1 MSVDKCDHCGE
12 NIVVRYNET
21 IEGVDKNFCCL
32 GCKSVYK
39 ILQKNQLQDYY
50 QLRQDETHSISL
62 KNKKE
67 AKFKYLDDPEFNQSF
82 VAENNGQ
89 KEISFYVEGVHCAAC
104 LWILEKLPEIESSI
118 LSANL
123 NMSTSTLTI
132 KFALNGKLSEIANLI
147 SDLGYYPHPILE
159 NQDVRNL
166 KSKENRK
173 DITRIA
179 VSFFCTGNIMLFA
192 FSNYLGAD
200 QSMRVFFDLLSGVL
214 FLPILFYGAI
224 PFYKNSFGA
233 LKSRQLSIDLPIV
246 LAIFLGA
253 ALSYLSLITSLDHI
267 YFDTLTTLV
276 FLILL
281 SRFLLKVSQQKSLNQ
296 ENIYSF
302 FSNIPTKKIV
312 DGEEIDVFTRFLKV
326 DDEIVVYP
334 GETIP
339 LDGVVLA
346 GSSSTNNSLITGE
359 IKAVK
364 VSPESEVF
372 SGCINNEEKL
382 KIKVTKSISD
392 SQLGLI
398 LKEVEEGWQ
407 QKTNLMKLT
416 DKVTKYFVFSQLIIS
431 VLVFVF
437 FLFTNNFE
445 VAYLRALTLIIIT
458 CPCAL
463 GLTPPLTITLG
474 LSKLAKNG
482 ILVKDEKV
490 LENIQLAKN
499 IFFDKTGT
507 LTEGNFQIVKWDS
520 YFNQEKEEELIFNLE
535 SYSSH
540 PIAHSIR
547 EYIAQKWSE
556 KRSELPKLE
565 FKEAKELPGIG
576 LEGSLNNELFTI
588 KPIDNETEQ
597 TSFELRQN
605 NELLAR
611 IYLEDHPQKEAKEV
625 LERLR
630 ANYKLHM
637 ISGDNPGVVNRVGDL
652 LGFSKEQVYSQVKP
666 KQKQEIIAAHPDSIM
681 VGDGAN
687 DAIAIN
693 SALVGVAV
701 ANSMDLSLRASH
713 VFFNNPN
720 SLVSLEKL
728 IIVAG
733 ETVRI
738 IKRNVSFSLIYNMI
752 GIILAVMGLITPL
765 LAAILMPISSFTVLA
780 SSLIST
786 KKMRN
791 NV

>member
-12 NIVVRYNET
+12 NIVVRYNEA
-21 IEGVDKNFCCL
+21 IEGVEKNFCCL

-50 QLRQDETHSISL
+50 QLRQDETQSISL

-82 VAENNGQ
+82 VVETKGLQ
-89 KEISFYVEGVHCAAC
+89 EISFYVEGVHCAAC
-104 LWILEKLPEIESSI
+104 LWILEKLPEINSSI
-118 LSANL
+118 RSANL
-123 NMSTSTLTI
+123 NMSTSTLTV
-132 KFALNGKLSEIANLI
+132 KYSLDGKLSDIAYLI

-179 VSFFCTGNIMLFA
+179 ISFFCTGNIMLFA

-214 FLPILFYGAI
+214 FLPILFYGAV
-224 PFYKNSFGA
+224 PFYKNSYGA
-233 LKSRQLSIDLPIV
+233 LKSKQLSIDLPIV

-253 ALSYLSLITSLDHI
+253 ALSYLSLMTSLDHI

-312 DGEEIDVFTRFLKV
+312 DGEEVDVFTRFLKV

-339 LDGVVLA
+339 LDGVVLE

-359 IKAVK
+359 IKAIK
-364 VSPESEVF
+364 VFRGSEVF

-382 KIKVTKSISD
+382 IIKVTKTIND

-398 LKEVEEGWQ
+398 LKEVEQGWQ

-416 DKVTKYFVFSQLIIS
+416 DKVTKYFVFSQLTIS
-431 VLVFVF
+431 IFIFIF
-437 FLFTNNFE
+437 FLFNNDFE
-445 VAYLRALTLIIIT
+445 TAYLRALTLIIIT

-507 LTEGNFQIVKWDS
+507 LTEGNFQIVKWESHYDR
-520 YFNQEKEEELIFNLE
+520 EKEEELIFNLE

-547 EYIAQKWSE
+547 EFIAQKWSE
-556 KRSELPKLE
+556 NSKEISKLE
-565 FKEAKELPGIG
+565 FTQAKELPGVG
-576 LEGSLNNELFTI
+576 LEGVLQGQLYTI
-588 KPIDNETEQ
+588 KSVENENDQ
-597 TSFELRQN
+597 TSFELRQD
-605 NELLAR
+605 EKILAK
-611 IYLEDHPQKEAKEV
+611 IYLEDHPQNDAREV

-630 ANYKLHM
+630 VDYKLYM
-637 ISGDNPGVVNRVGDL
+637 ISGDNSGVVKRIGDE
-652 LGFSKEQVYSQVKP
+652 LGFPKEQVYSQIKP

-738 IKRNVSFSLIYNMI
+738 IKRNVSFSLIYNMV
-752 GIILAVMGLITPL
+752 GIILAIMGLITPL